1 MGAWDKLG
9 NFVSKIVSHSEEK
22 EKAICKMGF
31 WKEDN
36 WVWDVRWRREAFKWE
51 KVLIKN
57 FNLVLNSIQVCKHTT
72 DTWFWKF
79 CSIEEYSTNSAYGIL
94 SQDGGLDSS
103 NEIFSL
109 V

>member
-36 WVWDVRWRREAFKWE
+36 WVWDVRWRREAFEWE

-57 FNLVLNSIQVCKHTT
+57 FNLVL
-72 DTWFWKF
+72 KF
-79 CSIEEYSTNSAYGIL
+79 GQQRVFEGF
-94 SQDGGLDSS
+94 G
-103 NEIFSL
+103 
-109 V
+109 

>member
-36 WVWDVRWRREAFKWE
+36 WVR
-51 KVLIKN
+51 
-57 FNLVLNSIQVCKHTT
+57 
-72 DTWFWKF
+72 
-79 CSIEEYSTNSAYGIL
+79 
-94 SQDGGLDSS
+94 DGLGKR
-103 NEIFSL
+103 
-109 V
+109 